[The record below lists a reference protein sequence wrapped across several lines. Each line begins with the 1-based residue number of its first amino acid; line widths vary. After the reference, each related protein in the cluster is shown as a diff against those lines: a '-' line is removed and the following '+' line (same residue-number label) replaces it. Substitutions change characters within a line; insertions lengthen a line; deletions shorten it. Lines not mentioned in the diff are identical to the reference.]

1 MQALEAPSKAV
12 LVRSVEQLDISADAK
27 SILINMADI
36 TARAGETVIAIGR
49 QILGFIFDL
58 FRQFPNSSFGLI
70 AGFVVGTLI
79 AAIPFVGAAL
89 AAVFTPLLMALG
101 LAKGAVADLG
111 NAEIRSRMTDFEN
124 RLRLLAAEAK
134 A

>member
-79 AAIPFVGAAL
+79 ASIPFVGAAL

-111 NAEIRSRMTDFEN
+111 SAEIRSRMTDFEN
-124 RLRLLAAEAK
+124 RLRLLAAEVEA
-134 A
+134 

>member
-1 MQALEAPSKAV
+1 MLALEAPSKAV

-124 RLRLLAAEAK
+124 RLRLLAAKAEA
-134 A
+134 

>member
-124 RLRLLAAEAK
+124 RLRLLAAEAE

>member
-12 LVRSVEQLDISADAK
+12 LVRSVEQLNISADAK

-79 AAIPFVGAAL
+79 AGIPFVGAAL

-111 NAEIRSRMTDFEN
+111 SAEIRSRMTDFEN
-124 RLRLLAAEAK
+124 RLRLLAAKAEA
-134 A
+134 

>member
-111 NAEIRSRMTDFEN
+111 SAEIRSRMTDFEN
-124 RLRLLAAEAK
+124 RLRLLAAKAEA
-134 A
+134 

>member
-1 MQALEAPSKAV
+1 MQVLEAPSKAV

-124 RLRLLAAEAK
+124 RLRSLAAEAE